1 MEIDLNFTS
10 SVSLAPSGFVAAVEY
25 AAQALDSLITDSIN
39 VGINV
44 SWDTSGTILGESEL
58 MPVFHI
64 SYASLVSL
72 LESHASAAVALGV
85 VSGSIALTAAADMPT
100 ADPTN
105 GKGVW
110 LTEAQGRALDVQGA
124 AGTAFLSSAE
134 PTVIFGTGGA
144 DLNFSTIN
152 LSVAGEITFLGV
164 ALHELTHALG
174 RAGAGDGVDYTVMDL
189 LRYHAPGVL
198 EESANPST
206 GSSPSAY
213 FSIDGGKTNLADFST
228 TSDYYDWSG
237 TVPND
242 SFDAYANYGAA
253 DTISAADET
262 LLTALGFNL
271 AATCFTP
278 GTRIRTPEGEMPVEA
293 LRPGDAVLTRL
304 RGAQRVKWVGKREYD
319 GRFVGDNHLILPVT
333 IRAGALGPG
342 VPARDLIVSPG
353 HGICLHGALVPAW
366 RLVNGASITQAT
378 QVERVTYYHV
388 ELAAHDLLLAE
399 NCLCESYLD
408 SGDRAQFHNATEY
421 AALYPGEAAPAL
433 PCLPRLES
441 GFALAEAQVEVNARA
456 GLPPM
461 TEVAGGLRGFIDIAG
476 PDRVTGWA
484 QCEASPEA
492 PVALDILAGGVP
504 VARVLANL
512 YRADLRR
519 AGLGSGCHG
528 FELIL
533 PAGVEGPITIRR
545 ALDGALLPFTE
556 AALAA

>member
-1 MEIDLNFTS
+1 MDIVLSFTS
-10 SVSLAPSGFVAAVEY
+10 NASLAPTGFISDVQY
-25 AAQALDSLITDSIN
+25 AASMLDTLVTDNITLALSIDWDTTGTVLGEAGFN
-39 VGINV
+39 PAQNV
-44 SWDTSGTILGESEL
+44 SYAQLLSALQTHANAAIGLGLASG
-58 MPVFHI
+58 
-64 SYASLVSL
+64 SLA
-72 LESHASAAVALGV
+72 LESILN
-85 VSGSIALTAAADMPT
+85 MPT
-100 ADPTN
+100 TDPTN
-105 GKGVW
+105 GQGVW
-110 LTEAQGRALDVQGA
+110 LSLAQAEALGLAPNSNTTTLDGSAL
-124 AGTAFLSSAE
+124 
-134 PTVIFGTGGA
+134 FGTGGA
-144 DLNFSTIN
+144 TLNFSTTN
-152 LSVAGEITFLGV
+152 LAVPGEISFLGV

-174 RAGAGDGVDYTVMDL
+174 RAGWGDGSYYSLMDL
-189 LRYHAPGVL
+189 LRYQAPGVL
-198 EESANPST
+198 EESANSSLGT
-206 GSSPSAY
+206 SPSAY

-253 DTISAADET
+253 DPLSAVDET
-262 LLTALGFNL
+262 LLSALGFDL

-304 RGAQRVKWVGKREYD
+304 RGAQAVKWVGKREYD

-342 VPARDLIVSPG
+342 VPGRDLIVSPG
-353 HGICLHGALVPAW
+353 HGICLNGALAPAW
-366 RLVNGASITQAT
+366 RLVNDVSITQAAR
-378 QVERVTYYHV
+378 VESVTYYHV

-408 SGDRAQFHNATEY
+408 IGDRAQFHNAAEY
-421 AALYPGEAAPAL
+421 AALSPRAAEPAP

-441 GFALAEAQVEVNARA
+441 GFALAEAQAGVNARA
-456 GLPPM
+456 GLTTPA
-461 TEVAGGLRGFIDIAG
+461 EAGGPLRGFVDIAQ
-476 PDRVTGWA
+476 PHRVAGWA
-484 QCEASPEA
+484 QCAGAPEV
-492 PVALDILAGGVP
+492 PVTLEILAGGVK

-528 FELIL
+528 FEIAL
-533 PAGVEGPITIRR
+533 PAGTRGPISVRR
-545 ALDGALLPFTE
+545 AQNGMVLPFTQ